1 LRLQNT
7 SRRDFLTTASSVLAA
22 LAAAGSRAAELGQPR
37 VPDWNHTAFEAKTL
51 AEAFQALGIATVQ
64 GSGELDLVAP
74 EIAEDGAVVPV
85 IVHSRAAGTREI
97 HILVDKNPF
106 SLAASFFL
114 PDGTDAFV
122 STRIRMNE
130 TSNVVVVAVTDR
142 QVYLAR
148 TPVKVTIGGCGG

>member
-1 LRLQNT
+1 MDN
-7 SRRDFLTTASSVLAA
+7 SRRDFLNAGSLLAA
-22 LAAAGSRAAELGQPR
+22 LIAVGSKAADLAQSPSPQ
-37 VPDWNHTAFEAKTL
+37 WNQAAFEAKTVADAL
-51 AEAFQALGIATVQ
+51 KSLGIPVAQ
-64 GSGELDLVAP
+64 GGGELNLTAP

-85 IVHSRAAGTREI
+85 IVRCRAAGTREL

-130 TSNVVVVAVTDR
+130 TSNVIVLAVTDK
-142 QVYLAR
+142 QTYLAR
-148 TPVKVTIGGCGG
+148 KQIKVTIGGCGG

>member
-1 LRLQNT
+1 MDN
-7 SRRDFLTTASSVLAA
+7 SRRDFLNAGSLLAA
-22 LAAAGSRAAELGQPR
+22 LIAVGSKAADLAQSPSPQ
-37 VPDWNHTAFEAKTL
+37 WNQAAFEAKTVADAL
-51 AEAFQALGIATVQ
+51 KSLGIPVAQ
-64 GSGELDLVAP
+64 GGGEVNLTAP

-85 IVHSRAAGTREI
+85 IVRCRAAGTREL

-130 TSNVVVVAVTDR
+130 TSNVIVLAVTDK
-142 QVYLAR
+142 QTYLAR
-148 TPVKVTIGGCGG
+148 KQIKVTIGGCGG

>member
-1 LRLQNT
+1 MDNA
-7 SRRDFLTTASSVLAA
+7 RRDFVSGAGLLAA
-22 LAAAGSRAAELGQPR
+22 LIAVGSKAADLAQSPSPQ
-37 VPDWNHTAFEAKTL
+37 WNQAAFEAKTVADAL
-51 AEAFQALGIATVQ
+51 KSLGIPVAQ
-64 GSGELDLVAP
+64 GGGEVNLTAP

-85 IVHSRAAGTREI
+85 IVRCRAAGTREL

-130 TSNVVVVAVTDR
+130 TSNVIVLAVTDK
-142 QVYLAR
+142 QTYLAR
-148 TPVKVTIGGCGG
+148 KRIKVTIGGCGG

>member
-1 LRLQNT
+1 MDN
-7 SRRDFLTTASSVLAA
+7 SRRDFVNAGSLLAA
-22 LAAAGSRAAELGQPR
+22 LIAVGSKAADLAQSPSN
-37 VPDWNHTAFEAKTL
+37 PWNQAAFEAKTVADAL
-51 AEAFQALGIATVQ
+51 KSLGIPVAQ
-64 GSGELDLVAP
+64 GGGEVNLTAP

-85 IVHSRAAGTREI
+85 IVRCRAAGTREL

-130 TSNVVVVAVTDR
+130 TSNVIVLAVTDK
-142 QVYLAR
+142 QTYLAR
-148 TPVKVTIGGCGG
+148 KQIKVTIGGCGG